1 MSMILNSK
9 KTRSARR
16 PNPWYGSGLARFVSQ
31 RRQDGG
37 MTMAYAAAL
46 AGITVPEWAAVE
58 AGWVPEDERVLCSI
72 ATALNVVEEQI
83 ILLALIAR
91 HNQPLSA

>member
-1 MSMILNSK
+1 MSMVLTSNK
-9 KTRSARR
+9 NRSTRR

-31 RRQDGG
+31 RRKDGG
-37 MTMAYAAAL
+37 MTIAYAAAL
-46 AGITVPEWAAVE
+46 AGITVAEWAAVE
-58 AGWVPEDERVLCSI
+58 AGWVPEDERVLCPI

-83 ILLALIAR
+83 IFLALIAR